1 MDGPLPL
8 QYADA
13 GLVSGKYTE
22 ITTRN
27 GERDAQD
34 ERDAKNDT
42 VEMSTTTVSSH
53 NGATRNTDN
62 AKVRRK
68 VLTVIGDPLPLDYL
82 RNNAENNGDNDNVFD
97 NEVDET
103 ESRNTSVR
111 STHSSHNNESS
122 SGEEEAIKVK
132 KHIRIA
138 DLGNPLPLPYT
149 PGSTDT
155 KVSILSAPVSALET
169 TTPVRRAS
177 VGAAD
182 EKDILTMPL
191 APSLAVGE
199 NGHNSKP
206 FTRRA
211 ISMYDF
217 GSPLPLKYVNTKINT
232 QRYLK
237 RNQAETEVAGVTQ
250 YGSKASIDVIHHNGG
265 RECDSSLSKTVRV
278 SEGINT
284 SNSALEDDSDTNQQV
299 GKEEDNH
306 EGEEEEEEES
316 EDTEL
321 YTMNQTEILQLIHD
335 RDYTTLEER
344 LQDADFRL
352 QLLRYARQLKKQHDF
367 LCKILH
373 GEPERDASSDEENE
387 TTVCQSA
394 TRTLRSQLRSAAV
407 GALVF
412 VGLCGISYAL
422 AD

>member
-53 NGATRNTDN
+53 NGAPRSTDN

-82 RNNAENNGDNDNVFD
+82 RNNAENNGDNDN
-97 NEVDET
+97 EVDET

-122 SGEEEAIKVK
+122 SGEEEEAIKVK

-138 DLGNPLPLPYT
+138 DLGNPFPLPYT
-149 PGSTDT
+149 PGSTDP
-155 KVSILSAPVSALET
+155 KVSILSAPASALET
-169 TTPVRRAS
+169 TTPVRSAS
-177 VGAAD
+177 VGTAD
-182 EKDILTMPL
+182 EKDILTLPL
-191 APSLAVGE
+191 APSMAVGE

-217 GSPLPLKYVNTKINT
+217 GSPLPLKYVNTEINT

-250 YGSKASIDVIHHNGG
+250 YGSKASTDVIHHNGG
-265 RECDSSLSKTVRV
+265 SECDSSLSKTVRV

-284 SNSALEDDSDTNQQV
+284 SNSAQEDDSDTNQPAGQ
-299 GKEEDNH
+299 EEDNH
-306 EGEEEEEEES
+306 EEEEEEES
-316 EDTEL
+316 EDTEQ

-335 RDYTTLEER
+335 RDYTTLETR

-367 LCKILH
+367 LCKVLH
-373 GEPERDASSDEENE
+373 GEPERSVSSDEETE

-394 TRTLRSQLRSAAV
+394 TRTLRSQLRPAAV